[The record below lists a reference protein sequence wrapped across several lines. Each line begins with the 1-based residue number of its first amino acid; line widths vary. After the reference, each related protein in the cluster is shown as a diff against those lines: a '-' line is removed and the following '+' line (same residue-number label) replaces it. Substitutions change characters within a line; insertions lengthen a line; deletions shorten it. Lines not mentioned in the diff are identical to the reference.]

1 VAAGRSDVGGDRQA
15 GFGLIGGFGCAVSG
29 SIGEWTG
36 ADEPDGR
43 RWRLMAMTGD
53 ELRIWLLQELEVSCE
68 QIRSD
73 VEIGDEVS
81 ALVHRGEM
89 HAMVRVLRIA
99 VDGVD
104 MGAVF
109 DLVALTVGEAD
120 LHISEIAELDSQPD
134 GDVEI

>member
-1 VAAGRSDVGGDRQA
+1 
-15 GFGLIGGFGCAVSG
+15 
-29 SIGEWTG
+29 
-36 ADEPDGR
+36 
-43 RWRLMAMTGD
+43 MAMTGD

-134 GDVEI
+134 GDGEI